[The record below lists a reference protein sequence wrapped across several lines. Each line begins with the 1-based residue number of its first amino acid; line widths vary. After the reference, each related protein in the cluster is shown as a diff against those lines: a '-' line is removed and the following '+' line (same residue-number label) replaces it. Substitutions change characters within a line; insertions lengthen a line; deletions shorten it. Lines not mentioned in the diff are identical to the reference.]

1 VVSLFTVRDLHV
13 HYGLARAVDG
23 VSFEWRE
30 GEVLGVVGE
39 SGCGKSTLARAMLG
53 LVPTAGGAIEVD
65 GESMRGKRELQ
76 ALRRRVQMVFQDP
89 YQTLNPRM
97 RVRTIVS
104 EPLVVQKVPAAEH
117 AARVD
122 RALADVG
129 LPAERFAHRYP
140 HELSGGQRQRVAI
153 AAALVLDPDGLICD
167 EPVSML
173 DVSVQAQVLKLLMD
187 LRASRSLAL
196 LFITH
201 DLGLAWAL
209 CDRIAVM
216 YLGRIVEHGTAGQV
230 IENPRHPY
238 TQALVAAVPSPGR
251 EAGQQLVAGEPPD
264 AAHIPPGCRLH
275 PRCPYRF
282 EPCDTDDPP
291 LFDAGDEGHGAACL
305 LLREP
310 VSPPS
315 PSGSAPA

>member
-1 VVSLFTVRDLHV
+1 MIAVRDLHV
-13 HYGLARAVDG
+13 HYRGGARAVDG
-23 VSFEWRE
+23 VSFDWQS

-39 SGCGKSTLARAMLG
+39 SGCGKSTLARAILG
-53 LVPTAGGAIEVD
+53 LVPTAGGTVELEGAAAE
-65 GESMRGKRELQ
+65 KR

-97 RVRTIVS
+97 RVRAIVE
-104 EPLVVQKVPAAEH
+104 EPLVISGGGDHE
-117 AARVD
+117 RVD
-122 RALADVG
+122 RALTDVG
-129 LPAERFAHRYP
+129 LPPARFADRYP

-153 AAALVLDPDGLICD
+153 AASLVLDPDGLICD

-173 DVSVQAQVLKLLMD
+173 DVSVRAQVLKILMD

-201 DLGLAWAL
+201 DLGLAWTL

-216 YLGRIVEHGTAGQV
+216 YLGRIVEQGSAAQV
-230 IENPRHPY
+230 IEHPRHPY

-251 EAGQQLVAGEPPD
+251 ERGAKLLTGEPPD

-275 PRCPYRF
+275 PRCPHRF
-282 EPCDTDDPP
+282 EPCDSEDPP
-291 LFDAGDEGHGAACL
+291 LFGEGEHRAACL
-305 LLREP
+305 LLRDGN
-310 VSPPS
+310 VN
-315 PSGSAPA
+315 GAG

>member
-1 VVSLFTVRDLHV
+1 VSLFSVRDLHV
-13 HYGLARAVDG
+13 HYGAARAVDG
-23 VSFEWRE
+23 VSFEWLG

-53 LVPTAGGAIEVD
+53 LVPPAGGSIEVD
-65 GESMRGKRELQ
+65 GAPVRGRAELR

-97 RVRTIVS
+97 RVRAIVS
-104 EPLVVQKVPAAEH
+104 EPLVVQGVPAGQHAE
-117 AARVD
+117 RVG
-122 RALADVG
+122 RALTDVG
-129 LPAERFAHRYP
+129 LPPDQFLDRYP

-173 DVSVQAQVLKLLMD
+173 DVSVQAQVLRVLMD
-187 LRASRSLAL
+187 LRESRSLAL

-216 YLGRIVEHGTAGQV
+216 YLGRIVEHGTAADV
-230 IENPRHPY
+230 IEHPRHPY
-238 TQALVAAVPSPGR
+238 TQALVAAVPAPGR
-251 EAGQQLVAGEPPD
+251 GEGAKLLGGEPPD
-264 AAHIPPGCRLH
+264 AAHIPSGCRLH
-275 PRCPYRF
+275 PRCPHRF
-282 EPCDTDDPP
+282 DPCDTDDPP
-291 LFDAGDEGHGAACL
+291 LFDAGDDGHAAACL
-305 LLREP
+305 LLRRDPGVAAGPGELRH
-310 VSPPS
+310 
-315 PSGSAPA
+315 